1 MASPDY
7 RAVYEPN
14 NLRAEFIPHDK
25 YVEFIGTF
33 ATETETFL
41 RETGVIE

>member
-1 MASPDY
+1 
-7 RAVYEPN
+7 VYEPN
-14 NLRAEFIPHDK
+14 NLRAEFIPHDE
-25 YVEFIGTF
+25 YVAFIANF